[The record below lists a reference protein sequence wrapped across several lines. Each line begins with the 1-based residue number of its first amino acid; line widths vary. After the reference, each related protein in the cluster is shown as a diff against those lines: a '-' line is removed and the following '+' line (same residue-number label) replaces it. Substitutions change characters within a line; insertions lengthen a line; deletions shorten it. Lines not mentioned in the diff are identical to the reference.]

1 MLPFVLLLLAVG
13 SLPSSA
19 AAPAAAVPEPPVTPA
34 VVEEELDPGGVL
46 AVDKQVRTPAIPPK
60 PDIVLL
66 VDGTRSMEGDPLES
80 VQTNLH
86 LITSRV
92 LAEQPE
98 SRFAVASFGDQEGDG
113 ENIYTVHQPLTA
125 DLTEVQEGVD
135 NLPTDR
141 GRLSRG
147 PSEDWGN
154 ALWEIAHGSDGRTV
168 FREDASPVVVLV
180 GDAST
185 HDPSNDHSLTDTI
198 AALQS
203 QNVRVLA
210 VDVATDI
217 GDGLNGNGDAGDP
230 DYIEDPLHQPGQATR
245 VVEATNGKLLEGIE
259 EQAVAE
265 AIAEGLS
272 NLPTSVGYQLDGCDP
287 ALTVTLE
294 PPVRNLTSGATA
306 AFDETIEV
314 AENAPQ
320 GTTLTCTVQ
329 FLLGSGTAGGAAG
342 GAASGTASLSP
353 RAVPDP
359 ALTQTISIAVNDVE
373 APVVTVDDRTVRTRN
388 PDGARVSFTATAEDA
403 HDGPLPARC
412 APASGSLFPVGRT
425 TVTCSATDSNGN
437 TGTDTATV
445 EVLEQPVPPL
455 PPLPPTA
462 DVAVDLRIEPQ
473 RTYTGR
479 DARARFVLTN
489 AGPDTATGVILT
501 SAWPR
506 TPDPGRRTLAGLS
519 RCTPTAP
526 CTIRPG
532 GRIEVTHTATY
543 RMAISGDVHGS
554 VVATLPD
561 RRAADNRDQ
570 ARLRVLQP
578 KLTVTPAVA
587 TPGQVV
593 LARGTDY
600 PPGTRVRLSWS
611 AGITAA
617 GAPVTVGGD
626 GTFEAQM
633 LVLRKD
639 RLGPRQLRADV
650 TDLDRLE
657 KPVLVVQ
664 RKLQPPDFAGRG

>member
-13 SLPSSA
+13 SLPSTA
-19 AAPAAAVPEPPVTPA
+19 AAPVAAVPEPPVTPA
-34 VVEEELDPGGVL
+34 VVEESLDPGGAL
-46 AVDKQVRTPAIPPK
+46 AVDKRVRTPAIPPK

-80 VQTNLH
+80 VRTNLN

-92 LAEQPE
+92 LGEQPE

-113 ENIYTVHQPLTA
+113 ENVYTVHQPLTA
-125 DLTEVQEGVD
+125 DLTQVQEGVND
-135 NLPTDR
+135 LPTDR

-154 ALWEIAHGSDGRTV
+154 ALWEIAHGSGGRTV

-185 HDPSNDHSLTDTI
+185 HDPSMEHSLTDTI
-198 AALQS
+198 SALQS
-203 QNVRVLA
+203 RNVRVLA

-230 DYIEDPLHQPGQATR
+230 DYIEDPLHEPGQATR
-245 VVEATNGKLLEGIE
+245 VVEATNGRLLEGIE

-265 AIAEGLS
+265 AIAEGLA
-272 NLPTSVGYQLDGCDP
+272 NLPTSVAYQLDDCDP

-294 PPVRNLTSGATA
+294 PPVRNLVSGGTA
-306 AFDETIEV
+306 AFDETVEV
-314 AENAPQ
+314 AEDAPQ
-320 GTTLTCTVQ
+320 GATLSCTVQ
-329 FLLGSGTAGGAAG
+329 FLLGADMAGTGGAG
-342 GAASGTASLSP
+342 PT
-353 RAVPDP
+353 AVPDP
-359 ALTQTISIAVNDVE
+359 ALAQTISIGVNDVE

-388 PDGARVSFTATAEDA
+388 PDGARVSFTVTAEDA

-437 TGTDTATV
+437 TGTDTAAV
-445 EVLEQPVPPL
+445 EVLEEPVPPL

-462 DVAVDLRIEPQ
+462 DVAVDVRIEPQ

-501 SAWPR
+501 TAWPR
-506 TPDPGRRTLAGLS
+506 TPDPGRRTLAGLP

-532 GRIEVTHTATY
+532 GRIEVTQTATY
-543 RMAISGDVHGS
+543 RTAISADVHGS

-561 RRAADNRDQ
+561 RGAADNRDQ

-578 KLTVTPAVA
+578 RLMVTPAVA

-593 LARGTDY
+593 LARGTDF
-600 PPGTRVRLSWS
+600 PPGARVRLSWS

-626 GTFEAQM
+626 GTFDAQM

-639 RLGPRQLRADV
+639 RLGQRRLRADV